1 MSELRGLGEAN
12 AELQRVGGRL
22 FAIAVDQPAQA
33 RRVVQRNNLDFAIL
47 CDTDRSVIK
56 AYGLLH
62 EGTGPGGAGIA
73 LPANVLIDC
82 TGQIAWEHVARK
94 IQDRPH
100 PDEVLAAVR
109 VLRDG
114 E

>member
-1 MSELRGLGEAN
+1 MSELRGLGEVN

-56 AYGLLH
+56 AYGVLH
-62 EGTGPGGAGIA
+62 EGAGPGSLGIA
-73 LPANVLIDC
+73 LPANILIDR
-82 TGQIAWEHVARK
+82 TGGIVWKRVATR

-100 PDEVLAAVR
+100 PDEVLEAVR
-109 VLRDG
+109 SLGNG

>member
-1 MSELRGLGEAN
+1 MSELRGLGEVN

-47 CDTDRSVIK
+47 ADTDRSVIK
-56 AYGLLH
+56 AYGVLH
-62 EGTGPGGAGIA
+62 EGAGPGNLGIA
-73 LPANVLIDC
+73 LPANILIDR
-82 TGQIAWEHVARK
+82 TGGIVWKRVATR

-100 PDEVLAAVR
+100 PDEVLEAVR
-109 VLRDG
+109 SLGNG